1 LVARRTKSEQD
12 GAGVEG
18 AASSTVTASTAISVS
33 AQARKALFTF
43 IVTFVLSRVVVWLIM
58 SGHIPNLYLFLH
70 GTHIHHLNYGIFLLA
85 AVSGYSVLCRPEG
98 RSAELT
104 AYAFGVAMALTF
116 DEFGMWLHLGGSY
129 WQRASVDAVIVV
141 AALLAL
147 LGFAK
152 SIQYYERH
160 HFRAFICLAVVS
172 VGFVVVL
179 FMAANRIGHLMGPKL
194 RELEL
199 QSSP

>member
-1 LVARRTKSEQD
+1 MNERPNPS
-12 GAGVEG
+12 
-18 AASSTVTASTAISVS
+18 ISGL
-33 AQARKALFTF
+33 ARKALFLF
-43 IVTFVLSRVVVWLIM
+43 VVTFVLSRIVVLLIM
-58 SGHIPNLYLFLH
+58 SDQIPNFYFFLH

-98 RSAELT
+98 RAAELT
-104 AYAFGVAMALTF
+104 AYAYGIAMGLTF

-129 WQRASVDAVIVV
+129 WQRASVDAVIIV
-141 AALLAL
+141 AGLLGL

-152 SIQYYERH
+152 SIRQFESS
-160 HFRAFICLAVVS
+160 HFRAFIGLAVVF

-179 FMAANRIGHLMGPKL
+179 FIAGSRIGNLVGPTL
-194 RELEL
+194 HELEL